1 MAGLFDA
8 LIQQESGGRPGV
20 VGPQTKWGRALGL
33 TQMLPATAQEMARKI
48 GVPWRP
54 ELLTAKDQGGA
65 AYQRQLGQAYFNEG
79 LQKTGNERDALRYYH
94 GGPNRQQWG
103 PKTNAYADQVLARV
117 QGGSMPQR
125 RPNPIAAALAPPQ
138 QPLNDPALSFM
149 GAQPVAAPQQFADA
163 PQIEGKKPGAFGKGG
178 KGWMILG
185 ALGDALAAYGGQKGA
200 FMPAMLDMQQ
210 NEAEEARYRERIAL
224 QTQAAQAKA
233 NEPPTWLR
241 DAQIFSSLP
250 RDQQQMVIQQRDAMF
265 PVMTDVTGADGSVTR
280 QQVPRALP
288 TAAPQP
294 GAVEDG
300 YVFMGGDPKDPA
312 NWRQQ

>member
-54 ELLTAKDQGGA
+54 ELLTAKDQGGE

-185 ALGDALAAYGGQKGA
+185 ALGDAMAAYGGQKGA
-200 FMPAMLDMQQ
+200 FMPAMMDQQ
-210 NEAEEARYRERIAL
+210 AREADEARFRERIAA
-224 QTQAAQAKA
+224 QSQAALQKMQFAAA
-233 NEPPTWLR
+233 NPKPTQTDRYAEEVLDPRTPEPRRRLLM
-241 DAQIFSSLP
+241 QILTRP
-250 RDQQQMVIQQRDAMF
+250 LTTTA
-265 PVMTDVTGADGSVTR
+265 ADGTETVQYGAPVT
-280 QQVPRALP
+280 
-288 TAAPQP
+288 
-294 GAVEDG
+294 E
-300 YVFMGGDPKDPA
+300 GDDDEWSY
-312 NWRQQ
+312 N